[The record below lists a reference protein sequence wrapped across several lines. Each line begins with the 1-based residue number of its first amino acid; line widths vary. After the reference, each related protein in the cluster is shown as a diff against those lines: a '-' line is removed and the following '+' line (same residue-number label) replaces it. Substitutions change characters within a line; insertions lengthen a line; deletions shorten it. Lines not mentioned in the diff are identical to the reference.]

1 MWIFLSLLKR
11 KTSLEVIDSNGQV
24 LSKFCSSLKTQ
35 KTMTIHGKVIQIRVR
50 ISRKT
55 RRTAFRASWK
65 TSTRKLP
72 KPYSGQCGRP
82 YVEIAPQN
90 MMRDIQLNEQR
101 HRRARRLVGG
111 TPVSRG
117 EWPWIVQVRKLKN
130 NWIISS
136 HLTEESS
143 YIPSLSIPIFKQL
156 LSILS
161 RRFDYRNFAE

>member
-1 MWIFLSLLKR
+1 
-11 KTSLEVIDSNGQV
+11 
-24 LSKFCSSLKTQ
+24 
-35 KTMTIHGKVIQIRVR
+35 MTIHGKVIQIRVR

-55 RRTAFRASWK
+55 RRIAFRASWK

-72 KPYSGQCGRP
+72 KPYTGQCGRP

-117 EWPWIVQVRKLKN
+117 EWPWIVQVRKQT
-130 NWIISS
+130 IS
-136 HLTEESS
+136 LLS
-143 YIPSLSIPIFKQL
+143 YITKLVKNDIREFYLLQLDSLSQQII
-156 LSILS
+156 
-161 RRFDYRNFAE
+161 EH